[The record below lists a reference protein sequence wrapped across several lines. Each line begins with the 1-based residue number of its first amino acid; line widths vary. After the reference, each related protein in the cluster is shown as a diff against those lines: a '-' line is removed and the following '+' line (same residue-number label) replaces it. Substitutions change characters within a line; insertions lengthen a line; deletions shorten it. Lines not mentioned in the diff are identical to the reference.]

1 MTPPLEAAGSR
12 LDLFWIPL
20 GAGDHVVQTSGRIYE
35 ALVARLQHRETADL
49 YHSALI
55 AHVPEGR
62 VVVEMTPVPSGSHDR
77 GVVAEGAVGSQLL
90 GRLRIF
96 RYEIRRWRDGVI
108 PDLRFAVA
116 SPVQLTSDPRE
127 VQDAMAWVEFV
138 PTPVWGRD
146 QFAAGEM
153 WNSNSVVSWVLERAN
168 LLERAGRPPLDGR
181 APGWDAGV
189 AVAKRDVPTTGDRQP
204 RPRRRRRLGPG
215 ADSESSADG

>member
-1 MTPPLEAAGSR
+1 MTAPPDAAGSR

-35 ALVARLQHRETADL
+35 SLLARLQHRSPSDL
-49 YHSALI
+49 YHSALV

-62 VVVEMTPVPSGSHDR
+62 VVVEMTPVPSGSQDR

-90 GRLRIF
+90 GRLRVF

-116 SPVQLTSDPRE
+116 SPVRLTSDSRE
-127 VQDAMAWVEFV
+127 VRDAMAWVERV

-168 LLERAGRPPLDGR
+168 LLERAGRPPLHGR

-189 AVAKRDVPTTGDRQP
+189 VVAKRHAPTAP
-204 RPRRRRRLGPG
+204 RPATATSVSAGTRRRGGR
-215 ADSESSADG
+215 